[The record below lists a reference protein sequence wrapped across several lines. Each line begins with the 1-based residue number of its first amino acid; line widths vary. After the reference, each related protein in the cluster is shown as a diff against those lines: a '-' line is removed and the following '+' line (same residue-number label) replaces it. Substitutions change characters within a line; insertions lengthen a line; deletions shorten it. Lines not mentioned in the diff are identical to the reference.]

1 LPVSVEIS
9 GLLERRLR
17 RLVDLGL
24 YSSVSEAVRDA
35 VRALFERLDLRALA
49 LELYTVREASL
60 GYVVEFSGETFE
72 GIIDYMLSRGVPPVI
87 GALNPVDIGVL
98 GGPVLLDPLTV
109 HVIYKS
115 YLADMA
121 LKLNDSGLKFY
132 APHVAAPQ
140 VQVLEAIR
148 ARRGLNS
155 RFFIEYVEVNV
166 GEEESYG
173 RILVTPLERALV
185 DYARSEGL
193 TLLSDDVRVRSY
205 ALRYGVKTLSSLSI
219 AETYITMFGKPPNIE
234 DALMSLKAIPLIIP
248 REVEERWL
256 GITR

>member
-1 LPVSVEIS
+1 MPVSVEIS

-98 GGPVLLDPLTV
+98 GGPVLLDPLAV

-205 ALRYGVKTLSSLSI
+205 ALRYDVKTLSSLSI

-234 DALMSLKAIPLIIP
+234 DTLMSLKAIPLIIP